1 MKSVVSDPGSPLAIQ
16 AAPAPSRPNGDYAN
30 TILVADDDPATL
42 RLVEYVL
49 TRAGYDVRLA
59 QDGEQTMAILAEC
72 KPALLLLDCD
82 MPKLDGFEVCRRVK
96 RDPML
101 SGVPTIFLTAMSGPA
116 DKARGYAAGG
126 DDYIAKPLERSE
138 LLNRIRKQLD
148 LARTQAQV
156 HQQAM
161 LLNAHAGRLNE
172 ARDLQ
177 QALLADVS
185 RFADL
190 TVALHY
196 QPAAETTGDFYE
208 VVNLG
213 PEEYGLLVAD
223 AAGAP
228 IRGGFLVGVM
238 KALAATFVNP
248 SLSAQET
255 LVLLNTAL
263 TKCLGA
269 HRQINAC
276 YIRFQTTT
284 RQLEIGCAGNA
295 NPLFLGA
302 DGRYREVGASGDPL
316 GAQEDASFATQ
327 FLSAE
332 PGDRLFLF
340 TTGLVGSEGRT
351 TGGLGTLRHVL
362 QTHHREPLAQTV
374 TQAASALQPPADAIA
389 PRDHLL
395 LALEC

>member
-1 MKSVVSDPGSPLAIQ
+1 MKSVASDPEPALATQ
-16 AAPAPSRPNGDYAN
+16 AAPVPCRSSGDYAN

-59 QDGEQTMAILAEC
+59 RDGEEAMTILAEC

-82 MPKLDGFEVCRRVK
+82 MPKLDGLEVCRRIK
-96 RDPML
+96 RDPKF
-101 SGVPTIFLTAMSGPA
+101 SGVPTIFLTAMSSPA

-156 HQQAM
+156 HQQAI

-177 QALLADVS
+177 QSLLADVS
-185 RFADL
+185 RFTDL
-190 TVALHY
+190 DIALHY
-196 QPAAETTGDFYE
+196 QPATEATGDFYE
-208 VVNLG
+208 VVSLG
-213 PEEYGLLVAD
+213 PDEYGLLVAE
-223 AAGAP
+223 ASSAP

-248 SLSAQET
+248 TLSTQET

-269 HRQINAC
+269 HRQVNAC
-276 YIRFQTTT
+276 YTRLHTTT
-284 RQLEIGCAGNA
+284 RQLEIGCAGNI
-295 NPLFLGA
+295 NPLLLGA
-302 DGRYREVGASGDPL
+302 NGRYREITACGDPL
-316 GAQEDASFATQ
+316 GAREDASFATQ

-332 PGDRLFLF
+332 SGDRLFLF
-340 TTGLVGSEGRT
+340 TTGLVGTEGHT
-351 TGGLGTLRHVL
+351 TGGLGTLRHML
-362 QTHHREPLAQTV
+362 QAHHREPLIQTV
-374 TQAASALQPPADAIA
+374 AQAAAALQPTPDIISL
-389 PRDHLL
+389 RDQLL